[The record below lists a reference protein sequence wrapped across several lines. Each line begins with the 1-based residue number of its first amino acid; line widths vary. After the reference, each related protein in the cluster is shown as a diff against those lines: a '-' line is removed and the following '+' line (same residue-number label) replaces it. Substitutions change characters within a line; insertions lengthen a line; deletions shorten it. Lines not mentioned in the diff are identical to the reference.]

1 MLFRILFAPHT
12 VEYRYTNRLICFT
25 EYLDLEEYEDSQME
39 IDESSPSSAVAVAD
53 IECSSLPSAAAD
65 TLGLITEGR
74 VDLDPELAGDTLV
87 LPCAFPLEDT
97 GRLAAFLE
105 GGQEPLLFQDDPS
118 EPQVS
123 VPYLHSWNGN
133 GNIKQVI
140 TILPLL
146 SYLSLVFQ
154 TCLPFKIF

>member
-12 VEYRYTNRLICFT
+12 VEYRYMNRSICLT

-53 IECSSLPSAAAD
+53 TECSSLPCATAD
-65 TLGLITEGR
+65 AMGLMTEAR
-74 VDLDPELAGDTLV
+74 VDLDGEVAGDTLV
-87 LPCAFPLEDT
+87 LPCSFPLEDT

-123 VPYLHSWNGN
+123 LPYR
-133 GNIKQVI
+133 
-140 TILPLL
+140 
-146 SYLSLVFQ
+146 
-154 TCLPFKIF
+154 TCIH

>member
-12 VEYRYTNRLICFT
+12 VEYRYMNRLICFT

-53 IECSSLPSAAAD
+53 TECSSLPSAAAAD
-65 TLGLITEGR
+65 TLGLITEAR
-74 VDLDPELAGDTLV
+74 VDLDNTLV
-87 LPCAFPLEDT
+87 LPCSFPLEDT

-105 GGQEPLLFQDDPS
+105 GGQEPLLLQDDPS

-123 VPYLHSWNGN
+123 LPYMHSLNG
-133 GNIKQVI
+133 
-140 TILPLL
+140 
-146 SYLSLVFQ
+146 
-154 TCLPFKIF
+154 